1 MKITLERTPEQ
12 VELVKAMASKNRD
25 VAYEAQTALAQF
37 IGPVLAQVV
46 NTAPTVSNMFSSLQF
61 NADDNA
67 SIPLDLYHDIT
78 DEDYIQI
85 WSQSAPGGLPTNQVA
100 PSQSELKFTTYT
112 LDSAVSFD
120 KRYASRSRLDVVSKT
135 FTRVAQEILL
145 KQEKTAATMIM
156 TALAAATTNSTKH
169 VIRSSQKDR
178 FLLSDLNKL
187 LTNSKRIN
195 SSWSGGTPADRRG
208 RGITDLLVSPEIVE
222 EIRGLAY
229 NPVNT
234 RGVSSTQTITL
245 PNPANGADITVNNPG
260 GGVIPATD
268 SMRDAIYNSAGIPEF
283 YGVSIQEFNELGVGD
298 KAWNGIF
305 DAAPAVAYD
314 DHYAVAEHAGPANFA
329 SATEEICVG
338 IDLSRESLIR
348 AVALDSE
355 SGEEFTLVADDQFV
369 SRQSKIGYYGSLEE
383 GRVILDDRV
392 LMGLIV

>member
-25 VAYEAQTALAQF
+25 VSYEAQTALAQF
-37 IGPVLAQVV
+37 IGPVLSEVV

-61 NADDNA
+61 SADDNA

-78 DEDYIQI
+78 DEDYIQV

-120 KRYASRSRLDVVSKT
+120 KRYAARSRLDVVSKT

-145 KQEKTAATMIM
+145 KQEKTSATMIM
-156 TALAAATTNSTKH
+156 TALAGASTNGESH
-169 VIRSSQKDR
+169 YFRSAQANR
-178 FLLSDLNKL
+178 FLLSDLNKMF
-187 LTNSKRIN
+187 TKAKRIN

-229 NPVNT
+229 QPMNHNT
-234 RGVSSTQTITL
+234 T
-245 PNPANGADITVNNPG
+245 PG
-260 GGVIPATD
+260 GSEPTDLIPGSD
-268 SMRDAIYNSAGIPEF
+268 SFRDRIFNSAGIPEF
-283 YGVSIQEFNELGVGD
+283 YGVSIQEFNELGND
-298 KAWNGIF
+298 RKWNEVF
-305 DAAPAVAYD
+305 EAVQSGSFD
-314 DHYAVAEHAGPANFA
+314 DHYSVTSRSGDF
-329 SATEEICVG
+329 SSSIEEVLVG
-338 IDLSRESLIR
+338 LDLSRESMIR
-348 AVALDSE
+348 AVATDSE
-355 SGEEFTLVADDQFV
+355 TGDEFTLVADDQFV
-369 SRQSKIGYYGSLEE
+369 TRQSKIGYYGSIEE

-392 LMGLIV
+392 IMGLVV